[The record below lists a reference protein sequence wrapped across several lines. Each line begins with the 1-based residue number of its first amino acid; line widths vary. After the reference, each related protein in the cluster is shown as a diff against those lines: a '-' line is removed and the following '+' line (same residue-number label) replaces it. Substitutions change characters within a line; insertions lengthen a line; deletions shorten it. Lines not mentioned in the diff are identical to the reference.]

1 MSRCSPVSVLVLAV
15 LGTLLIVGCG
25 GGTSTPAPA
34 ASGGT
39 GGGGNSGGGGNGGAA
54 VGQLSVSAPSM
65 NFGTVTVGSNAT
77 QTGMLTAVT
86 AAVTISSGSVTGQ
99 GYALSGLNY
108 PVTLGAGKSA
118 SFTITFAPQVA
129 GAASGNLSFVSN
141 ASNSP
146 TSETLIGTGRQAE
159 LHSVALSWDASP
171 SQVLGYNVYR
181 GVIPGGPYISKL
193 TSALQPTTTFV
204 DDTVAPGTTYYYVA
218 TAVDQDSVESVY
230 SNQITAVVP

>member
-1 MSRCSPVSVLVLAV
+1 MSRYSPVLLLLPLVLA
-15 LGTLLIVGCG
+15 TLLVGCG
-25 GGTSTPAPA
+25 GGTVAAVPVSTGG
-34 ASGGT
+34 SGT
-39 GGGGNSGGGGNGGAA
+39 GGGTGGGNGGAA

-86 AAVTISSGSVTGQ
+86 AAVTISSGSVIGQ
-99 GYALSGLNY
+99 GYVLSGLNY
-108 PVTLGAGKSA
+108 PVTLAAGQSA
-118 SFTITFAPQVA
+118 AFTITFAPQIA
-129 GAASGNLSFVSN
+129 GAASGSLSFVSN

-171 SQVLGYNVYR
+171 SQVVGYNVYR
-181 GVIPGGPYISKL
+181 GVIPGGPYMSKL
-193 TSALQPTTTFV
+193 TSTLQPTTTFV
-204 DDTVAPGTTYYYVA
+204 DDTVVPGTTYYYVA